1 MLRTISMTGT
11 VNVSI
16 MTVVSFVLNMSRVDS
31 DTTGLLFGC
40 LVDLRVVGE
49 LGGSLLSKDLGN
61 GCCQR
66 SLAMVDVTCLYS
78 CTVR

>member
-1 MLRTISMTGT
+1 MAVMAAVTLILD
-11 VNVSI
+11 V
-16 MTVVSFVLNMSRVDS
+16 SRVDS

-61 GCCQR
+61 GCRQR
-66 SLAMVDVTCLYS
+66 SLAMVDVTCLLS
-78 CTVR
+78 CNVR